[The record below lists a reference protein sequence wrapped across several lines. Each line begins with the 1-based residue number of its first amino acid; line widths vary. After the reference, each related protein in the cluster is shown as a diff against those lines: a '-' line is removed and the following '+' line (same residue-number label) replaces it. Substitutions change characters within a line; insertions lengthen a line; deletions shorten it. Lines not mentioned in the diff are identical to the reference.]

1 MMYIRNAGERGDV
14 NLGWLKSKHSFSFG
28 HYYDAQHMGISA
40 LRVINE
46 DEVMPGHGFGTH
58 GHRDMEIVS
67 YVVEGALKY
76 EDSSGNKYIVPA
88 GDIQRMSAG
97 RGVTHSEFNASKSEK
112 VKFLQI
118 WILPD
123 KKGIEPSYE
132 QSAVPQKGALTPLV
146 TPQGNDGSLSIN
158 QDASIF
164 RLMLDEGESYSLNTA
179 NRTGYLHII
188 SGNVE
193 VNSPDIKSSG
203 TLSLATLSADTEA
216 ADTKNA
222 TVNNTSTEAF
232 DNQVF
237 SNGDAFAIGANEQV
251 HITAT
256 SPIEALWFDLP
267 PA

>member
-1 MMYIRNAGERGDV
+1 MIYIRKADERGDV
-14 NLGWLKSKHSFSFG
+14 NLGWLQSKHSFSFG

-67 YVVEGALKY
+67 YVIEGALKH
-76 EDSSGNKYIVPA
+76 EDSSGNKYVVPA

-97 RGVTHSEFNASKSEK
+97 RGVTHSEFNASKNEK

-132 QSAVPQKGALTPLV
+132 QNAVAQKGALTPLV
-146 TPQGNDGSLSIN
+146 TPEGNDGTLSIN
-158 QDASIF
+158 QDASIS
-164 RLMLDEGESYSLNTA
+164 RLMLNKGETYSLNTA
-179 NRTGYLHII
+179 NRSGYLHII
-188 SGNVE
+188 SGDAQ
-193 VNSPDIKSSG
+193 VNSSDNLNPDTKAADIKSATINSISSE
-203 TLSLATLSADTEA
+203 TL
-216 ADTKNA
+216 
-222 TVNNTSTEAF
+222 
-232 DNQVF
+232 DNQAF
-237 SNGDAFAIGANEQV
+237 SGGDAFAIGTNEQV

-267 PA
+267 PV

>member
-1 MMYIRNAGERGDV
+1 MIYIRKAHERGDV
-14 NLGWLKSKHSFSFG
+14 NLGWLQSKHSFSFG
-28 HYYDAQHMGISA
+28 HYYDAKHMGISA

-67 YVVEGALKY
+67 YVIEGALKH

-118 WILPD
+118 WILPN

-132 QSAVPQKGALTPLV
+132 QNAVAQNGPLTPLV
-146 TPQGNDGSLSIN
+146 TPEGKDGALAIN

-164 RLMLDEGESYSLNTA
+164 RLMLKKGENYHLKAA

-188 SGNVE
+188 SGDAE
-193 VNSPDIKSSG
+193 VVSSDTKSPDIESTEIEG
-203 TLSLATLSADTEA
+203 TDII
-216 ADTKNA
+216 DIH
-222 TVNNTSTEAF
+222 TEAF
-232 DNQVF
+232 GNQAF
-237 SNGDAFAIGANEQV
+237 SGGDAFAIGANEQV
-251 HITAT
+251 RITAT